1 MHLLLV
7 FARAYPY
14 QSAIVLGCLLLAAV
28 FEGIG
33 FSSLVPLLSIAVRIE
48 ASPAPNVPEAS
59 DASGLEQIVVDTL
72 AVVGLQPTIGTLCL
86 LVVCGMLLKAM
97 FVLLAQRQVGY
108 TVAHVATDLRLS
120 LLRSLLAARWEY
132 YTHQP
137 VGGFANA
144 FATEA
149 TRAAEAYLFG
159 TTILSLGIQ
168 SILYLS
174 LACAVSWQATL
185 GAAGF
190 GLIIMLSL
198 SRLVRISR
206 QAGNRQTQLLKTM
219 LGRLTDVLY
228 AVKPLKAMAR
238 ETLIAPLL
246 EKETQRLNKAL
257 RREVLSREILRAL
270 QEPLLIIS
278 LAGGLYLALTRWS
291 LSLETVVALALLFER
306 TLKSL
311 NKVQRQYQRMAA
323 RESAYWSLQDTIS
336 KSEHERETLSGR
348 HIPHLTQAIRFQQ
361 VSFGYGEQP
370 ILQDASFHIPAH
382 QLTTIIGPS
391 GAGKTSTVDL
401 IVGLI
406 QPHSGSIW
414 IDAVP
419 LDQIDMQAW
428 RWTIGYVPQEMLLL
442 HDSVFINVTLGD
454 PRVTQADAQAALQ
467 AAGAWEFIAR
477 LPDGMNTLVGE
488 RGSRFSGGQRQ
499 RIAIA
504 RALVHTPQLLIL
516 DEATTSL
523 DPDSEA
529 SICATVQQ
537 LCHSM
542 TILAISHQ
550 PALLDIADQVYH
562 LEGGRM
568 RLVERHTGERADGSG
583 QQVGIPA

>member
-7 FARAYPY
+7 FARVYPY
-14 QSAIVLGCLLLAAV
+14 RSAIVLACLLLAAV

-33 FSSLVPLLSIAVRIE
+33 FSSLVPLLGIAVRIE
-48 ASPAPNVPEAS
+48 ASPVPNTLDTSAAS
-59 DASGLEQIVVDTL
+59 DASGLEQIVVAAL
-72 AVVGLQPTIGTLCL
+72 AAVGLQPTIGTLCL
-86 LVVCGMLLKAM
+86 LVVCGMLLKAV

-159 TTILSLGIQ
+159 TMILSLGIQ
-168 SILYLS
+168 SALYLS

-190 GLIIMLSL
+190 GMIIIFGLN
-198 SRLVRISR
+198 RLVHISR

-270 QEPLLIIS
+270 QDPLVMIA
-278 LAGGLYLALTRWS
+278 LAAGLYLALTHWS

-306 TLKSL
+306 TLRSL

-336 KSEHERETLSGR
+336 KSEHERETLTGR
-348 HIPHLTQAIRFQQ
+348 HIPHLSQAIRFQQ

-391 GAGKTSTVDL
+391 GSGKTSTVDL

-414 IDAVP
+414 IDDVP
-419 LDQIDMQAW
+419 FDQIDIQAW

-454 PRVTQADAQAALQ
+454 PRVTQAGAQAALR
-467 AAGAWEFIAR
+467 AAGAWEFVTR

-504 RALVHTPQLLIL
+504 RALVHNPQLLIL

-529 SICATVQQ
+529 SICATVRQ
-537 LCHSM
+537 LCNSM
-542 TILAISHQ
+542 TVLAISHQ
-550 PALLDIADQVYH
+550 PALLNVADQVYR

-568 RLVERHTGERADGSG
+568 RLVEQYTRAAKMEVASS
-583 QQVGIPA
+583 

>member
-14 QSAIVLGCLLLAAV
+14 QSTIVLSCLLLAAV

-33 FSSLVPLLSIAVRIE
+33 FSSLIPLLSIAVRIE
-48 ASPAPNVPEAS
+48 TPPAPNAS
-59 DASGLEQIVVDTL
+59 TPGLEQTVADML
-72 AVVGLQPTIGTLCL
+72 AAVGLQPTIGTLCL
-86 LVVCGMLLKAM
+86 LVVCGMLLKAA

-159 TTILSLGIQ
+159 TMILSLGIQ
-168 SILYLS
+168 TILYLS

-190 GLIIMLSL
+190 GLIIMLGL
-198 SRLVRISR
+198 SRLVHISR
-206 QAGNRQTQLLKTM
+206 RAGNRQTQLLKTM

-257 RREVLSREILRAL
+257 RREVLSREVLRAL
-270 QEPLLIIS
+270 QEPLVMIALT
-278 LAGGLYLALTRWS
+278 GGLYLALTHWS

-306 TLKSL
+306 TLRSL

-336 KSEHERETLSGR
+336 KSEHECETLSGR
-348 HIPHLTQAIRFQQ
+348 HTPHLTQAIRFQQ
-361 VSFGYGEQP
+361 VSFGYAEQP
-370 ILQDASFHIPAH
+370 ILQDASFHIAAH

-391 GAGKTSTVDL
+391 GSGKTSTVDL

-414 IDAVP
+414 IDEIP
-419 LDQIDMQAW
+419 LDQIDLRAW

-454 PRVTQADAQAALQ
+454 PRVTQADAQAALR
-467 AAGAWEFIAR
+467 AAGAWEFVTR
-477 LPDGMNTLVGE
+477 LPDGMHTLVGE

-504 RALVHTPQLLIL
+504 RALVHKPQLLIL

-523 DPDSEA
+523 DPNSEA

-542 TILAISHQ
+542 TVLAISHQ
-550 PALLDIADQVYH
+550 PALLDVANTVYH
-562 LEGGRM
+562 LEGGQM
-568 RLVERHTGERADGSG
+568 KLVEHHQRERHESSVQRVEMGA
-583 QQVGIPA
+583 

>member
-1 MHLLLV
+1 MHLLFV

-14 QSAIVLGCLLLAAV
+14 QSTTVLVCLLLAAV

-33 FSSLVPLLSIAVRIE
+33 FSSLVPLLSIAVKIE
-48 ASPAPNVPEAS
+48 APTAPNAS
-59 DASGLEQIVVDTL
+59 ILSDTSQLEQTVVGTL
-72 AVVGLQPTIGTLCL
+72 ATVGLQPTIGTLCL
-86 LVVCGMLLKAM
+86 LVVCGMVLKAV

-137 VGGFANA
+137 VGGVANA

-159 TTILSLGIQ
+159 AMILSLGIQ
-168 SILYLS
+168 SVLYLS

-190 GLIIMLSL
+190 GIIIMLGL
-198 SRLVRISR
+198 SRLVHLSR

-270 QEPLLIIS
+270 QEPLVMIALC
-278 LAGGLYLALTRWS
+278 GGLYLALTHWS

-306 TLKSL
+306 TLRSL

-336 KSEHERETLSGR
+336 KSEHELETLSDR
-348 HIPHLTQAIRFQQ
+348 QPPHLTQAIRFRR
-361 VSFGYGEQP
+361 VSFQYGEQS
-370 ILQDASFHIPAH
+370 ILRDASFCVAAH
-382 QLTTIIGPS
+382 RLTAIIGPS
-391 GAGKTSTVDL
+391 GSGKTSTVDL
-401 IVGLI
+401 IVGLM

-414 IDAVP
+414 VDDDP
-419 LDQIDMQAW
+419 LDQIDLQAW
-428 RWTIGYVPQEMLLL
+428 RSTIGYVPQEMLLL

-454 PRVTQADAQAALQ
+454 PRLTPADAQAALR

-477 LPDGMNTLVGE
+477 LPDGMDTLVGE

-504 RALVHTPQLLIL
+504 RALVQKPQLLIL

-529 SICATVQQ
+529 TICATVQQ
-537 LCHSM
+537 LCGSM
-542 TILAISHQ
+542 TVLAISHQ
-550 PALLDIADQVYH
+550 AALLDVADQVYH
-562 LEGGRM
+562 LANGRM
-568 RLVERHTGERADGSG
+568 QLVEHHAGEVKMQLASS
-583 QQVGIPA
+583 